1 MSASNKSYGLGIDA
15 GGTETRWALADA
27 GNVIIATGSVA
38 GLTALLMATEGGRA
52 RMRDVMASIAGTL
65 PVTQWPEK
73 VCAGMTG
80 FSDGGDDIRRLIATA
95 FKIDQSGV
103 ALHSDIEI
111 ACLDLFAPGGG
122 YVVYAGT
129 GSIAAFID
137 ADGKF
142 HRAGGHGVML
152 DDAGGGHWIAIEA
165 LQHIWR
171 NEDEKPGLWRTS
183 PMAAA
188 MFEMLGGE
196 DWSRTREFVY
206 HRERGEIGKLALVVA
221 AMASDDPA
229 AMDILRRAGRELARL
244 GNAMISRYGP
254 RPIALTGRVVQL
266 HPVIEQSM
274 RAALPSTTELTVRTG
289 EAHIAAA
296 RIAAAGIA
304 AAQIASRRTQPI
316 FGENE

>member
-1 MSASNKSYGLGIDA
+1 MSTSNKSCGLGIDA
-15 GGTETRWALADA
+15 GGTETRWALANANND
-27 GNVIIATGSVA
+27 IIATGSVA

-52 RMRDVMASIAGTL
+52 RIREAMASIAGAL

-73 VCAGMTG
+73 ICAGMTG
-80 FSDGGDDIRRLIATA
+80 FSDGGDDIRGLIATA

-103 ALHSDIEI
+103 ELHSDIEI
-111 ACLDLFAPGGG
+111 ACLDLFVPGGG

-137 ADGKF
+137 ADGTF
-142 HRAGGHGVML
+142 HRAGGHGVIL
-152 DDAGGGHWIAIEA
+152 DDAGGGFWIAIEA
-165 LQHIWR
+165 FRHIWR
-171 NEDEKPGLWRTS
+171 NEDEKPGSWRTS
-183 PMAAA
+183 PMAATI
-188 MFEMLGGE
+188 FEKLGGD

-206 HRERGEIGKLALVVA
+206 HRERGEIGTLALVVA

-244 GNAMISRYGP
+244 GNAMISRYGL
-254 RPIALTGRVVQL
+254 RPIALAGRVVKL

-274 RAALPSTTELTVRTG
+274 RAAMPSTTELTVRTG

-296 RIAAAGIA
+296 H
-304 AAQIASRRTQPI
+304 IASRRTQPI

>member
-27 GNVIIATGSVA
+27 NNDIIATGSVA
-38 GLTALLMATEGGRA
+38 GLTALLMATDAGHG
-52 RMRDVMASIAGTL
+52 RMRDAMASIAGAL
-65 PVTQWPEK
+65 PVTQWPDK
-73 VCAGMTG
+73 ICAGMTG
-80 FSDGGDDIRRLIATA
+80 FSDGGDDIRRLIASA

-103 ALHSDIEI
+103 ALHSDIEV

-142 HRAGGHGVML
+142 HRAGGHGVIL
-152 DDAGGGHWIAIEA
+152 DDAGGGFWIAIEA

-171 NEDEKPGLWRTS
+171 NEDEKPGVWRAS
-183 PMAAA
+183 PMAGAI
-188 MFEMLGGE
+188 FEKLGGE
-196 DWSRTREFVY
+196 DWPRTREFVY
-206 HRERGEIGKLALVVA
+206 HRERGEIGKLALIVA
-221 AMASDDPA
+221 ASANEDPI
-229 AMDILRRAGRELARL
+229 AMDILRRAGGELARL
-244 GNAMISRYGP
+244 VKAMISRYGP
-254 RPIALTGRVVQL
+254 RPIALAGRVVQL

-274 RAALPSTTELTVRTG
+274 RAALPLNTELTVRMS

-296 RIAAAGIA
+296 RIAATSIA
-304 AAQIASRRTQPI
+304 AGSGQCISL
-316 FGENE
+316 ENKS